1 MIPGLDILADCVR
14 HHLDLDAPVTLERIA
29 TGKFNTSWFVHIGD
43 DRECV
48 LRIAPPDD
56 NVFLFYE
63 RQMMRQEPRIHQ
75 LLLEN
80 TDVPVAP
87 VIAFD
92 HSRPLIDRTFI
103 LMERLR
109 GEPIS
114 DAVPINDAAVSF
126 RLGQCLAQ
134 VHSQTTE
141 AAMVRRVFYLLYEHQ
156 KYIVIRA
163 GRSNEPAVAESYRDD
178 CLNMV
183 RKTFGDVI

>member
-87 VIAFD
+87 VIATRIYLPPYQICYQD
-92 HSRPLIDRTFI
+92 KLPLIVNAT
-103 LMERLR
+103 
-109 GEPIS
+109 
-114 DAVPINDAAVSF
+114 
-126 RLGQCLAQ
+126 
-134 VHSQTTE
+134 
-141 AAMVRRVFYLLYEHQ
+141 
-156 KYIVIRA
+156 
-163 GRSNEPAVAESYRDD
+163 
-178 CLNMV
+178 
-183 RKTFGDVI
+183 